1 MASHVAPRLVITD
14 ALGRRTI
21 PIERPLLTF
30 GRRSECDVRVTGAD
44 VSRQHAELV
53 QQDGKIILRDCGSKF
68 GTFVNGEQITERE
81 LKAGDAIGLGQQSDT
96 SIVFAVGD
104 DGPSGSNMA
113 TSAATELRHMAALLE
128 GLRALGSGKVLEE
141 VLALVL
147 DSAIEVTGAERGF
160 IMLGEHEQQLELKLV
175 RARGKMTLGGK
186 TFETSRKIP
195 EMVFAT
201 GQQKIVEDLL
211 DGDLANAHM
220 GTVALGIRHVLC
232 APLRLMRYVERGEQ
246 EALDR
251 VIGVLY
257 LDSRERG
264 ALRSATVQAALETL
278 SAEAAI
284 AIENARLY
292 REALDKAKIEQELKV
307 AAGIQQSLLP
317 PGNHNGK
324 FYAAAA
330 ASVPCRSVGGD
341 FFDYID
347 LQGGSAGF
355 ILGDVSG
362 KGSPA
367 ALLAAAVLG
376 MFSAEAT
383 YQQGSAAPLTRV
395 NAGLF
400 RRSIAARF
408 LTAFYCIVQP
418 DGRLTYTNAGHN
430 APMLLS
436 KNGDVRRLEAGGL
449 VLGLF
454 EGASYEEET
463 LTVSP
468 GDTLLVFSDG
478 VSEAVNTTNEEFGD
492 DRLIAALKARAVKP
506 LQEILEGLMADVRA
520 FADGALQNDD
530 ITMLLIRYDGPPA
543 N

>member
-1 MASHVAPRLVITD
+1 MAVPIAPRLVITD

-21 PIERPLLTF
+21 PIERPIMTF
-30 GRRSECDVRVTGAD
+30 GRRSECDVRVSGAD

-53 QQDGKIILRDCGSKF
+53 MQDGKILLRDCGSKF

-81 LKAGDAIGLGQQSDT
+81 LKPGDAIGLGQQSET

-160 IMLGEHEQQLELKLV
+160 IMLGNTEQQLELKLV
-175 RARGKMTLGGK
+175 RARGKMTLGGR

-195 EMVFAT
+195 EMVFTT

-232 APLRLMRYVERGEQ
+232 APLRLMRYVDRGEQ

-264 ALRSATVQAALETL
+264 ALKSATVQAALETL

-330 ASVPCRSVGGD
+330 TSVPCRSVGGD
-341 FFDYID
+341 FFDYVD
-347 LQGGSAGF
+347 LPNGAAGF

-376 MFSAEAT
+376 MFSAEAS
-383 YQQGSAAPLTRV
+383 YQLGSAAPIQRV

-400 RRSIAARF
+400 RRSISARF
-408 LTAFYCIVQP
+408 LTAFYCVLSP
-418 DGRLTYTNAGHN
+418 DGSMVFTNAGHN
-430 APMLLS
+430 APFLLS
-436 KNGDVRRLEAGGL
+436 NDTVRRLEAGGL

-454 EGASYEEET
+454 EGATFEEEKVQ
-463 LTVSP
+463 LVP
-468 GDTLLVFSDG
+468 GDVILTFSDG
-478 VSEAVNTTNEEFGD
+478 VSEAMNVAGEEFGD
-492 DRLIAALKARAVKP
+492 DRLIAALKQRVGQP
-506 LQEILEGLMADVRA
+506 LQQMLEGLMSDVRV
-520 FADGALQNDD
+520 FAGEALPNDD
-530 ITMLLIRYDGPPA
+530 VTMMLLRYDGLQQ
-543 N
+543 

>member
-1 MASHVAPRLVITD
+1 MPAYVAPRLVITD

-21 PIERPLLTF
+21 PIERPVLTF

-44 VSRQHAELV
+44 VSRQHAELLM
-53 QQDGKIILRDCGSKF
+53 QNDRITLRDSGSKF

-81 LKAGDAIGLGQQSDT
+81 LKPGDEIGLGQT
-96 SIVFAVGD
+96 GNTRIVFTVGD
-104 DGPSGSNMA
+104 DELSGERMA
-113 TSAATELRHMAALLE
+113 SSAATELRHMAALLE

-141 VLALVL
+141 VLSLVL

-160 IMLGEHEQQLELKLV
+160 IMLANAEHELELKLV
-175 RARGKMTLGGK
+175 RARGKMTLGGS

-211 DGDLANAHM
+211 DGELANAHM

-246 EALDR
+246 EGLDR

-264 ALRSATVQAALETL
+264 ALTSATVQAALETL

-317 PGNHNGK
+317 PGKHVGK
-324 FYAAAA
+324 FFAAAA

-341 FFDYID
+341 FFDYVD
-347 LQGGSAGF
+347 LPSGAAGF

-383 YQQGSAAPLTRV
+383 YQTGSASPIRRV
-395 NAGLF
+395 NSGLF
-400 RRSIAARF
+400 RRAVAAKF
-408 LTAFYCIVQP
+408 LTAFYCILHP
-418 DGRLTYTNAGHN
+418 DGSLVFTNAGHN
-430 APMLLS
+430 PPMLLTS
-436 KNGDVRRLEAGGL
+436 TGLHRLETGGL

-454 EGASYEEET
+454 ENAAFEEET
-463 LTVSP
+463 VNLEK
-468 GDTLLVFSDG
+468 GDVLLVYSDG
-478 VSEAVNTTNEEFGD
+478 VTETVNMAGEEFGD
-492 DRLIAALKARAVKP
+492 DRLIACFESRRDRP
-506 LQEILEGLMADVRA
+506 LQNILEELIDEVRT
-520 FADGALQNDD
+520 FAGDAEQNDD
-530 ITMLLIRYDGPPA
+530 ITMLVIRYEGLPSH
-543 N
+543 

>member
-1 MASHVAPRLVITD
+1 MPLLEPRLVITD

-21 PIERPLLTF
+21 PIERNLLTF

-44 VSRQHAELV
+44 VSRQHAELLK
-53 QQDGKIILRDCGSKF
+53 DGERVLLRDCGSKF
-68 GTFVNGEQITERE
+68 GTFVNGERITERE
-81 LKAGDAIGLGQQSDT
+81 LKPGDAIGLGQTSDT
-96 SIVFAVGD
+96 RIIYVVGD
-104 DGPSGSNMA
+104 DGLSGERMA

-141 VLALVL
+141 VLALEL
-147 DSAIEVTGAERGF
+147 DSAIDVTGAERGF
-160 IMLGEHEQQLELKLV
+160 IMLANAETQLELKLV
-175 RARGKMTLGGK
+175 RARGKMTLGGR

-195 EMVFAT
+195 EEVFAT

-246 EALDR
+246 ETLDR

-317 PGNHNGK
+317 PGSHDGR
-324 FYAAAA
+324 FFCAAAS
-330 ASVPCRSVGGD
+330 SVPCRSVGGD

-347 LQGGSAGF
+347 LPQGAVGC

-376 MFSAEAT
+376 MFSAEAL
-383 YQQGSAAPLTRV
+383 YQPGTAAPITRV
-395 NAGLF
+395 NAGIF
-400 RRSIAARF
+400 RRAIAGRF
-408 LTAFYCIVQP
+408 LTAFYGILRP
-418 DGRLTYTNAGHN
+418 DGLFTYTNAGHN
-430 APMLLS
+430 PPMLLT
-436 KNGDVRRLEAGGL
+436 KGGVRRLDAGGL

-454 EGASYEEET
+454 EGASFEEEQIQ
-463 LTVSP
+463 LDP
-468 GDTLLVFSDG
+468 GDLVLMYSDG
-478 VSEAVNTTNEEFGD
+478 VSEAVNMEGDEFGD
-492 DRLIAALKARAVKP
+492 ERLIASFQSRRALP
-506 LQEILEGLMADVRA
+506 LQEILDGLMADVRA
-520 FADGALQNDD
+520 FADGAVQNDD
-530 ITMLLIRYDGPPA
+530 ITMLLMRYEGT
-543 N
+543 

>member
-1 MASHVAPRLVITD
+1 MNPHIAPRLVITD

-21 PIERPLLTF
+21 PIERPVLTF

-44 VSRQHAELV
+44 VSRQHAELLL
-53 QQDGKIILRDCGSKF
+53 QDGRIVLRDSGSKF

-81 LKAGDAIGLGQQSDT
+81 LQPGDSIGLGQQSDT
-96 SIVFAVGD
+96 SIVFAVGE
-104 DGPSGSNMA
+104 DGPSGISMA

-160 IMLGEHEQQLELKLV
+160 IMLANDAQQLELKLA
-175 RARGKMTLGGK
+175 RARGKMTLGGR

-211 DGDLANAHM
+211 DGDLANVHI

-324 FYAAAA
+324 FFACSA

-341 FFDYID
+341 FFDYVD
-347 LQGGSAGF
+347 LPSGGAGF

-383 YQQGSAAPLTRV
+383 YQSGTASPITRV

-408 LTAFYCIVQP
+408 LTAFYCILHP
-418 DGRLTYTNAGHN
+418 DGRLVFTNAGHN
-430 APMLLS
+430 PPILLT
-436 KNGDVRRLEAGGL
+436 KQGVRRLEAGGL

-454 EGASYEEET
+454 EGATFEEET
-463 LTVSP
+463 ITLEP
-468 GDTLLVFSDG
+468 GDTILTFSDG
-478 VSEAVNTTNEEFGD
+478 VSEAVNTAGDEFGD
-492 DRLIAALKARAVKP
+492 DRLIAAFQARQGRP
-506 LQEILEGLMADVRA
+506 LPEILEGVTGDVRR
-520 FADGALQNDD
+520 FVDGAMQSDD
-530 ITMLLIRYDGPPA
+530 ITMLLIRYNGPPA
-543 N
+543 